1 MGTFLKILTAACTSA
16 ILLAGCNSSGCLD
29 NRRSIPLACF
39 YNAADGTTLTVD
51 SLEVWGVDAP
61 ADSAVL
67 ESGTKAS
74 QLFLPMDP
82 ARNVTRWAIAY
93 HYRGHD
99 GAEDFDTISL
109 AYDIIPYFA
118 SHECGAMYSYDITSL
133 TYTTHLI
140 DSIALLEPLVTN
152 DGLPTM
158 NVYFKQLR
166 LSEGSAR

>member
-1 MGTFLKILTAACTSA
+1 MGTFLKILTSACAAA
-16 ILLAGCNSSGCLD
+16 VLLVGCNSSGCLD
-29 NRRSIPLACF
+29 NRRSIPLARF

-51 SLEVWGVDAP
+51 SLEVWGIGAP

-74 QLFLPMDP
+74 ELYLPMDP
-82 ARNVTRWAIAY
+82 GSNVTQWVIAY
-93 HYRGHD
+93 HYRGHN
-99 GAEDFDTISL
+99 AVEDFDTISL

-133 TYTTHLI
+133 AYSTHSI

-152 DGLPTM
+152 NGMPTM
-158 NVYFKQLR
+158 NIYFKQLR
-166 LSEGSAR
+166 LSEGSDR